1 MTYYYFNVNIKI
13 VLKVQCSKMRQN
25 ATTKLSE
32 QQLTAISML
41 TAGVKMTTIAKHLK
55 IDRTTL
61 WRWRREKDFLEELY
75 GRRNQIFFDITS
87 KLTEPIED
95 GLKNLSRLANNKD
108 GNIPPREQL
117 EASKSL
123 VESPLKVFEL
133 VYSTQYEEKLLAQNE
148 TLENANN
155 NSEE

>member
-1 MTYYYFNVNIKI
+1 
-13 VLKVQCSKMRQN
+13 
-25 ATTKLSE
+25 
-32 QQLTAISML
+32 ML
-41 TAGVKMTTIAKHLK
+41 IAGVKLGKIAKQLK
-55 IDRTTL
+55 INETTL
-61 WRWRREKDFLEELY
+61 WRWRQDKDFLEELY
-75 GRRNQIFFDITS
+75 GRRNQTFFDITS
-87 KLTEPIED
+87 KLTDPIED

-148 TLENANN
+148 ALENANN